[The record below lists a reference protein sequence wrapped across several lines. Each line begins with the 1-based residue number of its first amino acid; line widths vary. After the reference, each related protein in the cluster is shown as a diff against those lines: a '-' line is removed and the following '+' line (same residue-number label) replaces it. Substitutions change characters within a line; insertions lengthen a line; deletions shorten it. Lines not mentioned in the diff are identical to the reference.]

1 MWKMCTW
8 GEGKEKMWEMTGRSH
23 FPSLSSLSPSNRFPL
38 PRCCNSCPRLFLDH
52 LQIVV
57 VLLFLNHE
65 MHEMFC
71 HFVFFH
77 RSNTVP
83 DPDLE
88 IRGEGL
94 LSPPRFFQFGPKIRE
109 GGAQAPPLDPPLQH
123 NLVPRASSPST
134 SDYSVLLMSFSKY
147 HNCLTNLVN
156 VTCSLLW
163 RISWGICASQK
174 CRNMFNEWR

>member
-23 FPSLSSLSPSNRFPL
+23 FPSLSSLSPSNQFPL

-83 DPDLE
+83 DPNLE

-109 GGAQAPPLDPPLQH
+109 GGARAPPLDPPLQH
-123 NLVPRASSPST
+123 NLVPRASWLP
-134 SDYSVLLMSFSKY
+134 
-147 HNCLTNLVN
+147 
-156 VTCSLLW
+156 SLLLAIILYYW
-163 RISWGICASQK
+163 CHFLNITTVLQIWSMLHVAYY
-174 CRNMFNEWR
+174 EE

>member
-1 MWKMCTW
+1 MCTW
-8 GEGKEKMWEMTGRSH
+8 GEGKEKKWEMTGRSH
-23 FPSLSSLSPSNRFPL
+23 FPSLSSLSPSNQFPL

-94 LSPPRFFQFGPKIRE
+94 LSPRQIFSVWSKNKGRGGPGPSPGSATATQPCPK
-109 GGAQAPPLDPPLQH
+109 GF
-123 NLVPRASSPST
+123 LVAIPST

-156 VTCSLLW
+156 VTCSLL
-163 RISWGICASQK
+163 
-174 CRNMFNEWR
+174 